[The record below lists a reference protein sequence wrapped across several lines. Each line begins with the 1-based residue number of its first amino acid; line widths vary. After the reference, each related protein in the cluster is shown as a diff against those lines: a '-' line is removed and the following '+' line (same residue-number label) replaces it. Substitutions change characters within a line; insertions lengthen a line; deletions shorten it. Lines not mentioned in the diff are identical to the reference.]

1 MQKEVTMSKNEEALL
16 NAINRAYKKM
26 LERKARLGEEV
37 YTADENGN
45 MKSQRAIDVYER
57 KYGELKPLY

>member
-1 MQKEVTMSKNEEALL
+1 MSKKEEALL
-16 NAINRAYKKM
+16 NAINKAYKKM

-45 MKSQRAIDVYER
+45 MRSQKAIDVYVR
-57 KYGELKPLY
+57 IYGELKPLY